1 MEGIEKEKFLRH
13 DCKQVGNVEGGVGAE
28 LHFNYYH
35 NVQSELDSFS
45 FFFSCAVNL
54 FTSSTIV
61 LLYGIKFDLSYRGKK
76 K

>member
-1 MEGIEKEKFLRH
+1 MSR
-13 DCKQVGNVEGGVGAE
+13 GVGAE

-45 FFFSCAVNL
+45 FSCAVNL

-76 K
+76 NSLLENPGMD

>member
-35 NVQSELDSFS
+35 NVQSELDSF
-45 FFFSCAVNL
+45 FFFL
-54 FTSSTIV
+54 
-61 LLYGIKFDLSYRGKK
+61 RG
-76 K
+76 